1 MPPKRVTT
9 EDLVKR
15 ARKIHGDRYDY
26 SKTNYINSKTKVI
39 ITCQSHGDFLM
50 TMGNH
55 THKTRPQNCPKCMKV
70 HRYDTN
76 EWINHSKSKFGD
88 KFDYSDTV
96 YVNARTKLV
105 IKCNIHGNLLVDP
118 TNHII
123 SPTGCERCSSQQ
135 TGLSQRRTQESL
147 IRQFVIRHGDRYDYS
162 KVDYQGDS
170 KNIIIICKV
179 HGEFSQRAIAHAN
192 GRNCNDCM
200 NEQNGINA
208 RLSTEDFIRRSN
220 EVHNG
225 KYDYSLVDY
234 LTSDDDVTIICPKH
248 GEFRQRASNH
258 VNNNYGCWECGQK
271 ESGINRRVT
280 DIEWKERFNIV
291 HQDMYDY
298 TNFQSS
304 GAMNKSKIR
313 CRKHGDFLQE
323 PIVHAKGHGCPKCL
337 KKNQTKV
344 YNFLKEI
351 FPNQEIYYDF
361 KHPDLRF
368 SSSNAKMELDIWI
381 PDLSLAVEYQGEQ
394 HYEKFWRG
402 NFETNDSQSFE
413 SQIKRD
419 EEKRK
424 SCIDNGIILIE
435 IPYTWD
441 KTITYIR
448 NAISES
454 VTT

>member
-271 ESGINRRVT
+271 ES
-280 DIEWKERFNIV
+280 
-291 HQDMYDY
+291 
-298 TNFQSS
+298 
-304 GAMNKSKIR
+304 
-313 CRKHGDFLQE
+313 
-323 PIVHAKGHGCPKCL
+323 
-337 KKNQTKV
+337 
-344 YNFLKEI
+344 
-351 FPNQEIYYDF
+351 
-361 KHPDLRF
+361 
-368 SSSNAKMELDIWI
+368 
-381 PDLSLAVEYQGEQ
+381 
-394 HYEKFWRG
+394 
-402 NFETNDSQSFE
+402 
-413 SQIKRD
+413 
-419 EEKRK
+419 
-424 SCIDNGIILIE
+424 
-435 IPYTWD
+435 
-441 KTITYIR
+441 
-448 NAISES
+448 
-454 VTT
+454 